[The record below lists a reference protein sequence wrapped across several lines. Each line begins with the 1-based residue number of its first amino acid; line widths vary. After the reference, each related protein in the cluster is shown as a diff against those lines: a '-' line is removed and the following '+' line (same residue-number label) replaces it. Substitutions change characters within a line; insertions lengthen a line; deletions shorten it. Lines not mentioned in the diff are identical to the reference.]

1 MHVSSA
7 CPLRVARLVWRPS
20 PEASALTVV
29 CKATFALEPG
39 LSPLAPSQEAPWE
52 VDVLWDDDPRA
63 SLRAASDLAPFKR
76 RADVL
81 VVGHA
86 HAPRGELA
94 ASLVARLAVG
104 AVDKRVEVHGPRAWT
119 ASGQLTAAAPFA
131 RAPLRWERAA
141 SGADRWN
148 PVGIPASA
156 APDARGL
163 RPAPSLLPP
172 GVELR
177 GPAEPLPPAGFGPI
191 APSWP
196 ERAAK
201 LRRHAASFG
210 HGSWAERPLPEDI
223 DPGYFNVAP
232 PDQQLEQLV
241 AGERIVLAHLHP
253 RYPHLATA
261 LEAVIPHAALLRG
274 DSGPQEMRLRC
285 DTLWIDADRGI
296 CTLTW
301 RGAVPLRHP
310 AEDVTVVVTAERP
323 RREQDVADTLPPQG
337 APAAGAGVSAL
348 ADGGAPELG
357 PRGGGLALEPET
369 TLVPVLRA
377 AGPSGAL
384 PFVAPGALPVA
395 PATRGGEAEARGRSE
410 PPASDPAGAVGPEG
424 DGPDTAA
431 PGTLDSTTLTSDLEP
446 VAAEPLPFHAALA
459 RVPAAAVPAWGAA
472 PPWQAAPAAA
482 APAAAGAMAWQ
493 AAPAAAAPA
502 AAGAIDVSALA
513 PAPELAIQAP
523 EARSPRLTP
532 PPPPLL
538 GQPPPKPAAGVGAAG
553 AEEGRAQAPRAEAP
567 RVEATRPETPRVEA
581 PHPDVPRAGASPAPE
596 PAARPEDIP
605 VERFASISA
614 EIAEQRAPRAEVLRA
629 HGLSE
634 RAWAP
639 VERHFR
645 ALLEKDTRAGGRLLA
660 AHDAAYVAAVE
671 GLRGPIGLQEY
682 ARIAVGLERGMASE
696 VLDALAIQRA
706 ALMPIVRVWTKKAA
720 GQMALSAEL
729 MALLEELR
737 AG

>member
-7 CPLRVARLVWRPS
+7 CPLRVASLVWRPS

-29 CKATFALEPG
+29 CKATFTLEPG

-131 RAPLRWERAA
+131 SAPLRWERAA

-148 PVGIPASA
+148 PVGIPANA
-156 APDARGL
+156 APDTRGL

-201 LRRHAASFG
+201 LRRHAATFG
-210 HGSWAERPLPEDI
+210 HGSWAERALPEDI

-232 PDQQLEQLV
+232 PDQQLDQLV

-253 RYPHLATA
+253 RYPRLATA

-323 RREQDVADTLPPQG
+323 RREQDVADTLLPQG
-337 APAAGAGVSAL
+337 APAARTGASAL
-348 ADGGAPELG
+348 ADTGAAELG
-357 PRGGGLALEPET
+357 PRGGGLAVEPET

-395 PATRGGEAEARGRSE
+395 PATRGGEAEARRPPGQPGSE
-410 PPASDPAGAVGPEG
+410 GADRPSASAPPAAGERAEQPADDVGG
-424 DGPDTAA
+424 GGGGPDTAA
-431 PGTLDSTTLTSDLEP
+431 PGTLASSTLAPDLEP
-446 VAAEPLPFHAALA
+446 VAEPLPFHAAPA
-459 RVPAAAVPAWGAA
+459 PVPAA
-472 PPWQAAPAAA
+472 
-482 APAAAGAMAWQ
+482 
-493 AAPAAAAPA
+493 
-502 AAGAIDVSALA
+502 
-513 PAPELAIQAP
+513 
-523 EARSPRLTP
+523 
-532 PPPPLL
+532 
-538 GQPPPKPAAGVGAAG
+538 
-553 AEEGRAQAPRAEAP
+553 APRAEAP
-567 RVEATRPETPRVEA
+567 RVEAPRAEAPRVEA
-581 PHPDVPRAGASPAPE
+581 PRIEAPRPEVPRVEASPAPE

-629 HGLSE
+629 HGMSE

-645 ALLEKDTRAGGRLLA
+645 ALLEKDTRTGGRLLA

-671 GLRGPIGLQEY
+671 GFRGPIGLQEY
-682 ARIAVGLERGMASE
+682 ARIAVGLERGLASE

-720 GQMALSAEL
+720 GQMALSGEL
-729 MALLEELR
+729 MALLEKLR

>member
-7 CPLRVARLVWRPS
+7 CPLRVASLVWRPS
-20 PEASALTVV
+20 PEVSALTVV
-29 CKATFALEPG
+29 CKATFTLEPG

-148 PVGIPASA
+148 PVGIPANA

-172 GVELR
+172 GVEPR

-201 LRRHAASFG
+201 LRRHAPTFG
-210 HGSWAERPLPEDI
+210 HGSWAEWPLPEDI

-232 PDQQLEQLV
+232 PDQQLDQLV

-253 RYPHLATA
+253 RYAHLATA

-323 RREQDVADTLPPQG
+323 RREQDVADTLLPQG
-337 APAAGAGVSAL
+337 APAARAGVSAL
-348 ADGGAPELG
+348 ADTGAPELG
-357 PRGGGLALEPET
+357 PREGGVAADPET

-395 PATRGGEAEARGRSE
+395 PATRGGEAEARRPPGQPGSEGADRRSASA
-410 PPASDPAGAVGPEG
+410 PPAADERAEHPADDVGGGG

-431 PGTLDSTTLTSDLEP
+431 PGTLASSTLAPDLEP
-446 VAAEPLPFHAALA
+446 VAEPLPFHAAPA
-459 RVPAAAVPAWGAA
+459 RVPAAAPRVEA
-472 PPWQAAPAAA
+472 PR
-482 APAAAGAMAWQ
+482 
-493 AAPAAAAPA
+493 
-502 AAGAIDVSALA
+502 V
-513 PAPELAIQAP
+513 E
-523 EARSPRLTP
+523 
-532 PPPPLL
+532 
-538 GQPPPKPAAGVGAAG
+538 
-553 AEEGRAQAPRAEAP
+553 APRAEAP
-567 RVEATRPETPRVEA
+567 RAEVPRVEA
-581 PHPDVPRAGASPAPE
+581 PRAEAPRAEVPRVEVPRVEVPRVEAPRVEVPRVEPSPAPE

-634 RAWAP
+634 RVWAP

-671 GLRGPIGLQEY
+671 GFRGPIGLQEY
-682 ARIAVGLERGMASE
+682 ANIAVGLERGMASE

-706 ALMPIVRVWTKKAA
+706 ALMPIVRVWTKQAA

-729 MALLEELR
+729 MALLEKLR